1 MGSSI
6 RHVCVCESGI
16 SKTIAIVLWITPLTQ
31 LPHLPHHNSMEHEQ
45 SDNQDYIDSIRESET
60 EQEWEDEELLDLA
73 RKKVAP
79 KDDHS
84 QSTDES

>member
-1 MGSSI
+1 
-6 RHVCVCESGI
+6 
-16 SKTIAIVLWITPLTQ
+16 
-31 LPHLPHHNSMEHEQ
+31 MEHEQ
-45 SDNQDYIDSIRESET
+45 SDNQHNLDSIRESET